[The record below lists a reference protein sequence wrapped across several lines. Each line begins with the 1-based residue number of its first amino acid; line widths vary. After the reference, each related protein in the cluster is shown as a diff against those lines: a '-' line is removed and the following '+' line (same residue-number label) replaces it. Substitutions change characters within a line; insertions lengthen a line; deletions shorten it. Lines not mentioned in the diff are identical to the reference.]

1 MPQLLGIRI
10 RNFRSLADA
19 TIGRIGYQQGT
30 ELPPLMCFIGP
41 NGSGKSTLLD
51 GFAFLADCLH
61 EGVEA
66 ACDKPQR
73 GGFEN
78 LRTNGSQG
86 PIEFD
91 LYYRQDADSRPITY
105 HFALDAKNGIP
116 VVTEETL
123 RQRRKGQ
130 KHGQPLTF
138 LRLQN
143 GEGEV
148 WSGEATDK
156 EEGSRKEE
164 IKLSDRRKLGITTLG
179 QFAEHPRIVGLR
191 AYLEG
196 WYLCYFVPDA
206 ARKLSPAGAQK
217 HLDRTG
223 ENIGNFVQY
232 LERTYPDRFSSILT
246 KIGQRI
252 PGLVSIT
259 HKRSDDHRLLL
270 QFNERGYEDPFFQN
284 SMSDGTLKM
293 FAYLLLLEDPEPFPF
308 IGIEEPENGLYHK
321 LLEQLAREFRR
332 HAENSKGKTQIL
344 VTTHSPY
351 FVDALK
357 PEQVWLLE
365 KTNQGFTN
373 ATRTADIP
381 TIQQLGAEGLP
392 LGSLWYSNHLEDR
405 LSS

>member
-10 RNFRSLADA
+10 RNYRSLADA
-19 TIGRIGYQQGT
+19 TLGQIGYQQGT

-51 GFAFLADCLH
+51 GFAFLADCLR

-66 ACDKPQR
+66 ACDKPHR
-73 GGFEN
+73 GGFDN
-78 LRTNGSQG
+78 LRTSGSHG

-91 LYYRQDADSRPITY
+91 LYYRQDKDSRPITY
-105 HFALDAKNGIP
+105 HFALDAVNGIP

-148 WSGEATDK
+148 WSGEATEK
-156 EEGSRKEE
+156 VEGSGKED

-191 AYLEG
+191 TYLEG
-196 WYLCYFVPDA
+196 WYLCYFVPEA
-206 ARKLSPAGAQK
+206 ARKLSLAGAQK

-232 LERTYPDRFSSILT
+232 LERTYPDRFSSILA
-246 KIGQRI
+246 KIGRRI
-252 PGLVSIT
+252 PGLVKIT

-270 QFNERGYEDPFFQN
+270 EFNERGYKDPFFQN

-332 HAENSKGKTQIL
+332 HAEQSKGKTQIL

-365 KTNQGFTN
+365 KTDQGFTS

-381 TIQQLGAEGLP
+381 TIQQLRDEGIP
-392 LGSLWYSNHLEDR
+392 LGSLWYSNHLEER
-405 LSS
+405 LST